1 MKSDETKL
9 GLGRRLWIA
18 VQAILWFVL
27 TGLALLGLLAIANWA
42 TWVPVALVAIGFLI
56 AVPVYLVRRA
66 FASDKTRVG
75 WLKSYVPMALASTL
89 VLLALAG
96 LPIYYLALRAEN
108 RPLIAPQVTL
118 TDGQRTLVL
127 QGMSHVGSEEFYKSV
142 VYDLENALTQG
153 FTLFYEGVQRSP
165 GEGDAW
171 FSTYLAQG
179 GNLSENYKALS
190 GVCGLRF
197 QLDYFTLLEADRA
210 EHPGRHVAADVSAL
224 DMKREFDRLAAEDP
238 GFKQW
243 AETEAGASKGKG
255 GDPSLAQI
263 VGFLKDSTP
272 GQRQIAGILCRGV
285 FSIALQPAHQGD
297 GKGEGESQGEGR
309 ATYSMSPVILD
320 FRNRA
325 LVERIV
331 NSDAQK
337 IYVTYGAEH
346 IPGLLTLLE
355 DQPKP
360 WKVLSAKWSRALSE
374 PREYQGRPLPGYLP
388 GKV

>member
-1 MKSDETKL
+1 MKSEETKL
-9 GLGRRLWIA
+9 GRGERMRVA
-18 VQAILWFVL
+18 VKAILWFVL
-27 TGLALLGLLAIANWA
+27 TGLALLGLIAIANWA
-42 TWVPVALVAIGFLI
+42 AWVPVAIVLIGILV

-66 FASDKTRVG
+66 FASDKSRVG
-75 WLKSYVPMALASTL
+75 WGKTYLAMALASAM
-89 VLLALAG
+89 VLLSLAG
-96 LPIYYLALRAEN
+96 LPIYYLALHAEN

-153 FTLFYEGVQRSP
+153 FTLFYEGVQPSP

-179 GNLSENYKALS
+179 GNLSENYKALAE
-190 GVCGLRF
+190 VCGLRF

-210 EHPGRHVAADVSAL
+210 EHPERHVAADVSAL
-224 DMKREFDRLAAEDP
+224 DMKREFDRLAAQDR
-238 GFKQW
+238 GFKHW
-243 AETEAGASKGKG
+243 AEAGASKGTG

-263 VGFLKDSTP
+263 VGYLKDSTP

-285 FSIALQPAHQGD
+285 FSIALQPAEKVEGEAD
-297 GKGEGESQGEGR
+297 GEGS
-309 ATYSMSPVILD
+309 APYSMSPVILD

-346 IPGLLTLLE
+346 VPGLLTLLE
-355 DQPKP
+355 GQPKP

-374 PREYQGRPLPGYLP
+374 PREYEGRSLPGYLP

>member
-1 MKSDETKL
+1 MKSAEPKL
-9 GLGRRLWIA
+9 GRGERMRVA
-18 VQAILWFVL
+18 VKAILWFVL
-27 TGLALLGLLAIANWA
+27 TGLALLGLIAIANWA
-42 TWVPVALVAIGFLI
+42 AWVPVTIVLIGILV

-66 FASDKTRVG
+66 FTSDKTRIG
-75 WLKSYVPMALASTL
+75 WGKTYLAMALASAMVFL
-89 VLLALAG
+89 SLAG
-96 LPIYYLALRAEN
+96 LPVYYLALQAEN
-108 RPLIAPQVTL
+108 KPLIAPQVTL
-118 TDGQRTLVL
+118 TDGERTLVL
-127 QGMSHVGSEEFYKSV
+127 QGMVHVGSEEFYKSV
-142 VYDLENALTQG
+142 VYDLENALAQG
-153 FTLFYEGVQRSP
+153 FTLFYEGVQPSP

-179 GNLSENYKALS
+179 GNLSENYKALA

-210 EHPGRHVAADVSAL
+210 EHPGHHVAADVSAL
-224 DMKREFDRLAAEDP
+224 DMKREFDRLAAQDP
-238 GFKQW
+238 GFKLW
-243 AETEAGASKGKG
+243 AETEAGASKGTG

-285 FSIALQPAHQGD
+285 FSIALQPAD
-297 GKGEGESQGEGR
+297 PVEGKAEGKV
-309 ATYSMSPVILD
+309 AYSMSPVILD

-355 DQPKP
+355 GQPKP

-374 PREYQGRPLPGYLP
+374 PREYAGRPLPGFLP
-388 GKV
+388 GNG

>member
-1 MKSDETKL
+1 MKSDDTKL
-9 GLGRRLWIA
+9 GRGERMRVA
-18 VQAILWFVL
+18 VKAILWFVL
-27 TGLALLGLLAIANWA
+27 TGLALLGLIAIANWA
-42 TWVPVALVAIGFLI
+42 AWVPVAIVLIGILV

-66 FASDKTRVG
+66 FTSDKTRVG
-75 WLKSYVPMALASTL
+75 WGKTYLAMALASAM
-89 VLLALAG
+89 VLLSLAG
-96 LPIYYLALRAEN
+96 LPIYYLALHAEN

-153 FTLFYEGVQRSP
+153 FTLFYEGVQPSP

-171 FSTYLAQG
+171 FSSYLAQG
-179 GNLSENYKALS
+179 GNLSENYKALAD
-190 GVCGLRF
+190 GCGLRF

-210 EHPGRHVAADVSAL
+210 EHPERHVAADVSAL
-224 DMKREFDRLAAEDP
+224 DMKREFDRLAAQDP
-238 GFKQW
+238 GFKKW
-243 AETEAGASKGKG
+243 AETEAEASKGTG

-263 VGFLKDSTP
+263 VGYLKDSTP
-272 GQRQIAGILCRGV
+272 GQRQIAGIICRGV
-285 FSIALQPAHQGD
+285 FSIALQPADKGEDKAD
-297 GKGEGESQGEGR
+297 GKREAG
-309 ATYSMSPVILD
+309 ATYSMRPVILD

-331 NSDAQK
+331 GSGAQK

-355 DQPKP
+355 AQPKP
-360 WKVLSAKWSRALSE
+360 WKVLSVKWSRSLSE
-374 PREYQGRPLPGYLP
+374 PRAYEGRPLPGFLP
-388 GKV
+388 GNS

>member
-1 MKSDETKL
+1 MTSNTPQ
-9 GLGRRLWIA
+9 LGRGQRIRVA
-18 VQAILWFVL
+18 IKAILWFIL

-42 TWVPVALVAIGFLI
+42 TWVPVTLLVIGLLV

-66 FASDKTRVG
+66 FAADKSRVG
-75 WLKSYVPMALASTL
+75 WGRTYVPLALASSM

-96 LPIYYLALRAEN
+96 LPLYYLAFRAEN
-108 RPLIAPQVTL
+108 QPLIAPQVTL

-127 QGMSHVGSEEFYKSV
+127 QGMVHVGSEEFYKSV

-153 FTLFYEGVQRSP
+153 FTLFYEGVQPSP

-171 FSTYLAQG
+171 FATHLAQG
-179 GNLSENYKALS
+179 GDLSENYKALA

-210 EHPGRHVAADVSAL
+210 EHPERHVAADVSAL
-224 DMKREFDRLAAEDP
+224 DMKREFDRLAAQDP

-243 AETEAGASKGKG
+243 EETEAQASKATG
-255 GDPSLAQI
+255 GDPTLASI
-263 VGFLKDSTP
+263 VGFLQDSTP

-285 FSIALQPAHQGD
+285 FSVALQPAD
-297 GKGEGESQGEGR
+297 KGEGKVEGLGEGR

-320 FRNRA
+320 YRNRA

-355 DQPKP
+355 GQPQP
-360 WKVLSAKWSRALSE
+360 WKVLSAKWSRALSA
-374 PREYQGRPLPGYLP
+374 PREYAGRPLPGFLP
-388 GKV
+388 GQG

>member
-1 MKSDETKL
+1 MKSDEPKL
-9 GLGRRLWIA
+9 ARGERLWVA
-18 VQAILWFVL
+18 VKAILWFVL

-42 TWVPVALVAIGFLI
+42 AWVPVAIALIGILV

-66 FASDKTRVG
+66 FASDKTHVG
-75 WLKSYVPMALASTL
+75 WGKSFVPMALASSMA
-89 VLLALAG
+89 LLALAG
-96 LPIYYLALRAEN
+96 LPIFYLAIRAEN
-108 RPLIAPQVTL
+108 QPLIAPQVTL

-153 FTLFYEGVQRSP
+153 FTLFYEGVQPSP

-179 GNLSENYKALS
+179 GNLSENYKALAD
-190 GVCGLRF
+190 VCGLRF

-224 DMKREFDRLAAEDP
+224 DMKREFDRLAAQDP

-243 AETEAGASKGKG
+243 AETEAQASKGTG

-263 VGFLKDSTP
+263 VGYLKDSTP

-285 FSIALQPAHQGD
+285 FSIALQPEETAD
-297 GKGEGESQGEGR
+297 GQGEGR
-309 ATYSMSPVILD
+309 APYSMSPVILD

-331 NSDAQK
+331 DSDAQK

-355 DQPKP
+355 AQPKP

-374 PREYQGRPLPGYLP
+374 PREYEGHPMPGYPP
-388 GKV
+388 GNG